1 MNLSM
6 RSSGG
11 ITIEKHQM
19 KPDLILKK
27 ARIRIRAGPRRKE
40 RILRRRHLKL
50 SKVIVMKG
58 GRKTISM
65 EIPPVLMKKHRL
77 ARLL

>member
-1 MNLSM
+1 MNLST

-27 ARIRIRAGPRRKE
+27 ARIRIRAGPRHKE
-40 RILRRRHLKL
+40 RTLKRKRLKL
-50 SKVIVMKG
+50 SKVIVMMG
-58 GRKTISM
+58 GGKRISM